1 MQFDTGTVA
10 WKNRSVGK
18 GSMVFADERLYLFS
32 ERGTVAIAEAN
43 PQAYT
48 EHGRFQLTVG
58 SSPTWSHPVVA
69 NGKLFLRDQDTI
81 YAYDV
86 RAK

>member
-1 MQFDTGTVA
+1 MED
-10 WKNRSVGK
+10 RSVGK

-43 PQAYT
+43 PEAYN
-48 EHGRFQLTVG
+48 EHGRFQLYRRLQ
-58 SSPTWSHPVVA
+58 PTWSHPVVS
-69 NGKLFLRDQDTI
+69 NGKLFLKDQDTI